1 MASNL
6 RVLAVIPA
14 RSGSKGLK
22 DKNILPF
29 NGKPL
34 LAWSIEAAKQSKYVL
49 DVVVSTDS
57 QKYAEVA
64 KQWGADV
71 PFIRPNTLSD
81 DGAGMMPVLQHAVD
95 EMAKADLFYDVVVC
109 LQPTSPL
116 RTYAHINAALEYF
129 ESIPD
134 KVKSLASV
142 YQVENKYRW
151 LLQDNSEGQLR
162 FLDDSL
168 NQGGLFNRQNNGNVY
183 MPNGA
188 IFIYQVDS
196 LFAQY
201 QSTTYSFVMDEVD
214 SIDIDTLGEF
224 ETGEERYYSKSG
236 K

>member
-1 MASNL
+1 MANHP

-49 DVVVSTDS
+49 DAVVSTDCN
-57 QKYAEVA
+57 KYAEVA
-64 KQWGADV
+64 KKWGAHV

-81 DGAGMMPVLQHAVD
+81 DTAGMMSVLKHAVD
-95 EMAKADLFYDVVVC
+95 EMAKANLFYDVVVC

-116 RTYAHINAALEYF
+116 RTYEHINAALEYF
-129 ESIPD
+129 KRIPSEE
-134 KVKSLASV
+134 KSLASV

-168 NQGGLFNRQNNGNVY
+168 NQGGLFNRQNNGRVY

-201 QSTTYSFVMDEVD
+201 QPTTYSFVMDEVD
-214 SIDIDTLGEF
+214 SIDIDTLDEF
-224 ETGEERYYSKSG
+224 NLALKRQQ
-236 K
+236 

>member
-1 MASNL
+1 MANHP

-49 DVVVSTDS
+49 D
-57 QKYAEVA
+57 A
-64 KQWGADV
+64 
-71 PFIRPNTLSD
+71 
-81 DGAGMMPVLQHAVD
+81 
-95 EMAKADLFYDVVVC
+95 MAKANLFYDVVVC

-116 RTYAHINAALEYF
+116 RTYEHINAALEYF
-129 ESIPD
+129 ERIPSEE
-134 KVKSLASV
+134 KSLASV

-168 NQGGLFNRQNNGNVY
+168 NQGGLFNRQNNGRVY

-201 QSTTYSFVMDEVD
+201 QPTTYSFVMDEVD
-214 SIDIDTLGEF
+214 SIDIDTLDEF
-224 ETGEERYYSKSG
+224 NLALKRQQ
-236 K
+236 